1 MMRKSFVRA
10 LSFFSFFALLTSH
23 AEARKQ
29 VSIDMV
35 ITDQFEEHG
44 VMRFHVDVQDSQG
57 NVPQALDP
65 ENISFE
71 IDRNPTAG
79 EVALTTN
86 KKEGQGTAVLL
97 LLPSHGSFV
106 TSDGLEAFK
115 QIISGAQS
123 LISSLGPA
131 DYHAIRFFNE
141 SGMTDSQDFTQD
153 VGGAQRFLD
162 NVKSKIVTGVETGQ
176 IQGSDTQSPRLL
188 RKYFKE
194 ILKRS
199 FNLPNLPRRKVILL
213 YTEGNDQSFTQ
224 GRTTDNASGK
234 IIKEA
239 NREAEYRNNTS
250 VKIHVVGIEGFQHD
264 RGLATFTKIAEQ
276 TGGTHLTPVYGNDF
290 QEIADSFETMADRI
304 LRQHIIDWKTEE
316 WDGGEA
322 TIRLIIKMSGNE
334 YFHEVTDVWPERPS
348 TWVGTFFT
356 IFFWL
361 LGIALFLFI
370 LMKIISG
377 RKNRPV
383 EEEDYGD
390 SSLGARAVLLVVGGP
405 NQGEE
410 LYLSDEVTTFGRS
423 DACEV
428 QFDDPTMSR
437 RHAAI
442 RIDSMR
448 FELSDI
454 KSASGT
460 FVNGRRIEKCFL
472 KDGDLIMLA
481 ETKLSFKLI

>member
-1 MMRKSFVRA
+1 MRQAIVRA
-10 LSFFSFFALLTSH
+10 LCLLSLVFFVTNH
-23 AEARKQ
+23 AHARKQ

-35 ITDQFEEHG
+35 VTDQFEEQG
-44 VMRFHVDVQDSQG
+44 MMRFHVDVQDGEG
-57 NVPQALDP
+57 NVPEALDP
-65 ENISFE
+65 ESISFE
-71 IDRNPTAG
+71 IDRTPTLG
-79 EVALTTN
+79 EISLTTN
-86 KKEGQGTAVLL
+86 KDEGQGTAVLL

-106 TSDGLEAFK
+106 TSDGLDAFK
-115 QIISGAQS
+115 QIVAGAQS
-123 LISSLGPA
+123 FISSLGPA
-131 DYHAIRFFNE
+131 DFHAIRFFNE
-141 SGMTDSQDFTQD
+141 TGMTDSQDFTQD
-153 VGGAQRFLD
+153 SGGAQRFLE

-188 RKYFKE
+188 RKYIKE

-213 YTEGNDQSFTQ
+213 YTEGNDQAFRG
-224 GRTTDNASGK
+224 GRTSDKASSQ
-234 IIKEA
+234 IIKES
-239 NREAEYRNNTS
+239 NREAEYRNNTP

-264 RGLATFTKIAEQ
+264 NGLATFTKLAEQ
-276 TGGTHLTPVYGNDF
+276 TGGTHMTPVYGNDF

-304 LRQHIIDWKTEE
+304 LRQHIIDWKTDE

-322 TIRLIIKMSGNE
+322 TIRLVVKITGNDHFDE
-334 YFHEVTDVWPERPS
+334 ITDVWPERPS
-348 TWVGTFFT
+348 TWFGTFLT
-356 IFFWL
+356 IFFSL
-361 LGIALFLFI
+361 LGIALFIFLV
-370 LMKIISG
+370 LKIVQG
-377 RKNRPV
+377 RQNRPV

-390 SSLGARAVLLVVGGP
+390 ASLGARAVLLVVGGP

-410 LYLSDEVTTFGRS
+410 IYLSDEITTFGRS

-481 ETKLSFKLI
+481 ETKLSFKLT